1 MSIVYV
7 PALMKES
14 QSIFEESIPSSLYA
28 RIPEADWTE
37 IIQDLN
43 MYMTKRQDRLIFR
56 VFAPV
61 VIGNILRTC
70 IHLYVDIQ
78 VTKYLTKKNLILSH
92 RGIYIHH
99 PKERQYSGLDI
110 SME

>member
-1 MSIVYV
+1 MSIVTI

-37 IIQDLN
+37 IIRDLN
-43 MYMTKRQDRLIFR
+43 MFMTKRQDRLIFR
-56 VFAPV
+56 VLAPV
-61 VIGNILRTC
+61 VIGNIMRTC
-70 IHLYVDIQ
+70 IQIYVDIQ

-92 RGIYIHH
+92 SGIYIHH
-99 PKERQYSGLDI
+99 PKDRQYAGLDI
-110 SME
+110 SMD